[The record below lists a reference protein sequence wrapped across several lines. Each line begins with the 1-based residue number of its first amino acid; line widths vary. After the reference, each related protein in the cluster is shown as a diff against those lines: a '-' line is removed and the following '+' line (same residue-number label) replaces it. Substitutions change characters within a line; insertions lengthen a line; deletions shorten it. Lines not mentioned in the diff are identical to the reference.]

1 MNYAAQNSHEAF
13 LSWRDISVSNR
24 ARRMFKLQQLVVD
37 NTVSDEFPL
46 KLLLACF
53 GKDHL

>member
-24 ARRMFKLQQLVVD
+24 ARRMFKLQQLVID
-37 NTVSDEFPL
+37 NTVKQNEST
-46 KLLLACF
+46 KTLL
-53 GKDHL
+53 